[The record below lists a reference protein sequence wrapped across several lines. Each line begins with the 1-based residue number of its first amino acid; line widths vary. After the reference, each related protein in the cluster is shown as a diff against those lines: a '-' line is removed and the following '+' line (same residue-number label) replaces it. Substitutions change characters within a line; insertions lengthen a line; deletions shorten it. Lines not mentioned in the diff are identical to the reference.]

1 MWREVTLGP
10 GEEKNELMDTN
21 PETFPWG
28 GDIWKDVQEMSKGSL
43 GSCGRSI
50 PIGERGT
57 WQVLETRGSEI
68 KCPKG
73 CNGGRKMGLRVK
85 LESETA
91 GHCRG
96 HVKGLGL
103 CLISRE
109 SIERCWA
116 WVLWFLCIFRPLV
129 QHSLCKTLFSLY
141 PYHWILLQMS
151 KLTIGYI
158 K

>member
-1 MWREVTLGP
+1 MGLIA
-10 GEEKNELMDTN
+10 K
-21 PETFPWG
+21 
-28 GDIWKDVQEMSKGSL
+28 KK
-43 GSCGRSI
+43 
-50 PIGERGT
+50 
-57 WQVLETRGSEI
+57 

-73 CNGGRKMGLRVK
+73 CNVGGEMGLRVK

-96 HVKGLGL
+96 HVKGLGSGP
-103 CLISRE
+103 ISRE
-109 SIERCWA
+109 SIERCWV

-151 KLTIGYI
+151 KLNIGDIEWLAQGYLQWLARATLQTQVCWTPEHSLSTITLYRLVLSKSSFI
-158 K
+158 VCSKTSF